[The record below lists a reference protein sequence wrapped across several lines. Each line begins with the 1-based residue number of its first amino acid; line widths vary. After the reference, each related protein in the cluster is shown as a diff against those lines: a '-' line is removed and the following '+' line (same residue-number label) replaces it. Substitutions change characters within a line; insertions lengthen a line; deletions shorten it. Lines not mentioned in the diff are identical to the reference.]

1 MKICKKAEQNKK
13 LNPNQVSYDCDA
25 MLDQGESE
33 LKWQIQWNKDALKK
47 GDFDWDKYTEHNKK
61 KRKK

>member
-1 MKICKKAEQNKK
+1 
-13 LNPNQVSYDCDA
+13 

-33 LKWQIQWNKDALKK
+33 LKWFTGWHKDALKK
-47 GDFDWDKYTEHNKK
+47 GDYDWDKYNNHYKTKKRSK